1 MQGHV
6 RSFLARVYYP
16 ESDHTLPFSLLEPLC
31 RLLLLPLSWGYAG
44 LVVGRGLLYKLN
56 FLGTVRAPVPVV
68 SVGNLTTGGTGKT
81 PVVISIV
88 QAFQAQGKKV
98 VVLSRGYG
106 AKVPLAYGRATNPTN
121 GDEAA
126 MIQAAV
132 PEAVVIVGRNRA
144 QNALRA
150 VTEHKPDVI
159 VLDDGFQYWRLQRDL
174 DIVLVDGQKL
184 LGNRSL
190 LPAGPLRESMG
201 AFKRAQVVL
210 LTKIQSSAAIEI
222 VENWVKPLPVIPIS
236 FQTTGLFTPDHE
248 AISNTD
254 LQNACVIAL
263 CAIAHPDQ
271 FVASLRTFGLAVEDV
286 KAFADHHRY
295 SVEDVEGWLSESTH
309 TVFVTT
315 EKDWVKFQKIWPDA
329 HKDRIRILK
338 IAPYFDTAWFYEK
351 YLAPIFAAPSDLTP
365 LVAVS

>member
-6 RSFLARVYYP
+6 RSFLARVHYP
-16 ESDHTLPFSLLEPLC
+16 EPDHTLPFSLLEPLC
-31 RLLLLPLSWGYAG
+31 RWLLLPFSGGYAV
-44 LVVGRGLLYKLN
+44 LVAGRRLLYQLN
-56 FLGTVRAPVPVV
+56 FLRTVHAPVPVV

-88 QAFQAQGKKV
+88 QALQAQGKKV

-106 AKVPLAYGRATNPTN
+106 AKIPLSYGRAGNPAN

-126 MIQAAV
+126 LIQKAV

-144 QNALRA
+144 HNGLRA
-150 VTEHKPDVI
+150 VTEYKPDVI
-159 VLDDGFQYWRLQRDL
+159 VMDDGFQYWGLQRDL

-184 LGNRSL
+184 LGNGCL
-190 LPAGPLRESMG
+190 LPAGPLRESMR
-201 AFKRAQVVL
+201 AFKRAHVVM

-222 VENWVKPLPVIPIS
+222 VENWVKPLPVLPIS
-236 FQTTGLFTPDHE
+236 FQTTGLFTPSGE
-248 AISNTD
+248 ALSNTD
-254 LQNACVIAL
+254 LQHARIVAL

-271 FVASLRTFGLAVEDV
+271 FLASLRAFGLGVDDV
-286 KAFADHHRY
+286 KAFADHERY
-295 SVEDVEGWLSESTH
+295 SAERVEALLAEASN

-315 EKDWVKFQKIWPDA
+315 EKDWIKLQKIWPDA
-329 HKDRIRILK
+329 HLDRIRILK
-338 IAPYFDTAWFYEK
+338 VAPYFDTQWFYEK
-351 YLAPIFAAPSDLTP
+351 YLAPIFAAPADLTP